1 MTHPEQPLHDT
12 LLAAETAVWEALLRG
27 DAEADAAALDEGFVG
42 VYPDGIFGKAAH
54 VAQLAA
60 GATVATY
67 RLTQV
72 RARPVGADHGLLI
85 YHAAYTRPGHTTEEA
100 MYVSSLWERRGAGWV
115 NIFSQD
121 TPDDPAQAVV

>member
-1 MTHPEQPLHDT
+1 MTPAPDALHDA

-27 DAEADAAALDEGFVG
+27 DGAADAAALDDGFIG
-42 VYPDGIFGKAAH
+42 VYPDGVFGKSAH

-60 GATVATY
+60 GPTVAAY
-67 RLTQV
+67 QLSDV
-72 RARPVGADHGLLI
+72 RARPVGDDHGLLI
-85 YHAAYTRPGHTTEEA
+85 YHAAYTRPGHTTQEA
-100 MYVSSLWERRGAGWV
+100 MYVSSLWERRGAGWI